1 MTKTP
6 RVYGMADEDNRQTPA
21 PENFRGERGATV
33 DDPALRHDVGTGD
46 GEVTVQ
52 EGSVR
57 PTWHRFCVDDID
69 GRCPASLVRSRPAPS
84 VGSTPHPW

>member
-21 PENFRGERGATV
+21 PEGFRGEQGATV

-46 GEVTVQ
+46 GKVTVQ
-52 EGSVR
+52 ESSGTAFVEASGAPGPVR
-57 PTWHRFCVDDID
+57 TQHDPVDDEAVD
-69 GRCPASLVRSRPAPS
+69 RAS
-84 VGSTPHPW
+84 